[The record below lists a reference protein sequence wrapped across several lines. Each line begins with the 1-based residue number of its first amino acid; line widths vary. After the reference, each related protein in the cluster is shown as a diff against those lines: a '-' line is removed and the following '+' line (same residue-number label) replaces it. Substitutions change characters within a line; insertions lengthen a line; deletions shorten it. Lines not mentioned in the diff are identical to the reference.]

1 MSDQKIPDEYLPVVQ
16 MIRKEDSIRNG
27 VNSLKSKILVSAG
40 DEFQSWPKE
49 KQDQFFERTV
59 IAISKDEKLAPCFDS
74 VEGKLSIIE
83 AVEKAVSTGL
93 QIGGVHAYLVPQN
106 RKVKRRDASG
116 KEIEAWITEIRF
128 SIRDR
133 GYYALLCGG
142 KKPIF
147 ADLRWGQV
155 YEKDTCTVDKGSGN
169 VIHNVSVSD
178 DKGKFLGCWVQCT
191 KINNQKEAEFFSV
204 SKIDQWA
211 ASSKNKEDFNIWKKW
226 KEEMG
231 LQASIRHFCERYE
244 KARELI
250 SSALYNDE
258 AEPEIKS
265 SIESVET
272 ALTVKTEIPEVE
284 KTTGKNSDEF
294 KTESTSAEQKEKLDL
309 F

>member
-1 MSDQKIPDEYLPVVQ
+1 MSEEQKIPNEYLPVVQ

-27 VNSLKSKILVSAG
+27 VNALKAKILVSAG
-40 DEFQSWPKE
+40 DEFLSWDRE

-59 IAISKDEKLAPCFDS
+59 LAIAKDEKLAACFDS
-74 VEGKLSIIE
+74 TEGKLSIIE

-93 QIGGVHAYLVPQN
+93 QIGGVHAYLVPQGRN
-106 RKVKRRDASG
+106 VKRRDASG
-116 KEIEAWITEIRF
+116 KEISVYVVEIRF

-155 YEKDTCTVDKGSGN
+155 YEKDNCTIDKGTGN
-169 VIHNVSVSD
+169 VNHAVSICD

-191 KINNQKEAEFFSV
+191 KINNQKEVEFYSV
-204 SKIDQWA
+204 SKINQWA
-211 ASSKNKEDFNIWKKW
+211 SSSKNKEDFNIWKKW
-226 KEEMG
+226 FDEMA

-250 SSALYNDE
+250 ASALYNDE
-258 AEPEIKS
+258 GEPEIKTT
-265 SIESVET
+265 IESIDE
-272 ALTVKTEIPEVE
+272 ALTEKEPEKHVEVE
-284 KTTGKNSDEF
+284 KVEKKVVKNADE
-294 KTESTSAEQKEKLDL
+294 KTEAGEKLDL